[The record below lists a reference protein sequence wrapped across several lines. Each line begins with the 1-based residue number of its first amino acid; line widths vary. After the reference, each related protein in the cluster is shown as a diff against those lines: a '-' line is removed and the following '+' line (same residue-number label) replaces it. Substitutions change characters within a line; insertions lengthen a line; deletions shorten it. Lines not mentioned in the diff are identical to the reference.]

1 MCGGSGVGNVGVVDW
16 GNVGVM
22 GRGNVGLS

>member
-1 MCGGSGVGNVGVVDW
+1 VCGGSGVGNVGVVDW